1 MQLIHVFEILLL
13 IAVIAGA
20 FMPWER
26 RKHEDH
32 PGRGGRRQTDGALS
46 DGAIFSKP
54 EEPAGANIARWL
66 PYAKSFLSRRTP
78 PRSGTPC
85 GT

>member
-1 MQLIHVFEILLL
+1 MQFIYVFEVLLL

-20 FMPWER
+20 FMPWDR
-26 RKHEDH
+26 RKQEDRPEH
-32 PGRGGRRQTDGALS
+32 GGRRQTDGALP

-54 EEPAGANIARWL
+54 EEPAGANIAPWL
-66 PYAKSFLSRRTP
+66 PYAKNFLSRRTP